1 MREFMS
7 DKELKQ
13 FITVLSNEF
22 RIIRKS
28 KKLTLEDVSFD
39 IELSAS
45 HLGKIENGRLNKM
58 SVYMYAKLA
67 SYYDVKLSDIIDTA
81 ERKYEANKIFFD

>member
-22 RIIRKS
+22 RIIRKG
-28 KKLTLEDVSFD
+28 KKMTLEDVSFD
-39 IELSAS
+39 MELSAS
-45 HLGKIENGRLNKM
+45 HLGKIENGRLSKM

-67 SYYDVKLSDIIDTA
+67 SYYDVKLSEIIDIA